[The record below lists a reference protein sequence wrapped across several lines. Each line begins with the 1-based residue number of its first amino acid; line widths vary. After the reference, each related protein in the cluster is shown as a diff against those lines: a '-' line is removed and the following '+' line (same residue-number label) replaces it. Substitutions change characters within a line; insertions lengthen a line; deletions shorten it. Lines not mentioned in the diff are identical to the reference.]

1 MKKRTC
7 LSAIVIFVFS
17 LLFSG
22 CAAGKVYVAKLE
34 DARASCV
41 TLDRELDRAQNKIES
56 LENTNH
62 TLKNLRDA
70 AIGAVAFIF
79 PPLGILNVILMIS
92 DSHVADLAETEALR
106 NRHNGMVSIAN
117 NRGCGSQLAMIPK
130 PKI

>member
-1 MKKRTC
+1 MKKSTR
-7 LSAIVIFVFS
+7 LFAIAIFVFS

-41 TLDRELDRAQNKIES
+41 TLDWELDRAQNKIES

-70 AIGAVAFIF
+70 AIGAVTLSLF
-79 PPLGILNVILMIS
+79 LILE
-92 DSHVADLAETEALR
+92 HRADTQELEMRTER
-106 NRHNGMVSIAN
+106 
-117 NRGCGSQLAMIPK
+117 
-130 PKI
+130 